1 MPLLCSHETGGPG
14 LLCLSATRHP
24 PRLFHPP
31 LRTLF
36 FFSLPSVFF
45 AALFLPCFGSLASRL
60 FPPPLRL
67 PPAPCAAPSDKTP
80 FFPPLF
86 PPPSSHPPLS
96 PIYKYRPSSLSYIYK
111 YRLQLSDRK
120 SPRELLRARP
130 PSRVHRPR
138 LNGKPRPGL
147 RFVRIRARC
156 VEPCDCH
163 TRRQIQHGC
172 PWRGRR

>member
-1 MPLLCSHETGGPG
+1 MLAAGRACIRSARRLRPPAREFCAGAPADEGTDGKLTAGKPSPLATRNVCVCVCQRLRARVCRLSCGESVPLLCSHETGGPS
-14 LLCLSATRHP
+14 LICLSATRHP
-24 PRLFHPP
+24 PRRLHPP

-96 PIYKYRPSSLSYIYK
+96 PMYKYRPSSLSY
-111 YRLQLSDRK
+111 L
-120 SPRELLRARP
+120 
-130 PSRVHRPR
+130 
-138 LNGKPRPGL
+138 
-147 RFVRIRARC
+147 
-156 VEPCDCH
+156 
-163 TRRQIQHGC
+163 
-172 PWRGRR
+172 